1 MPNTSSYVPL
11 MSWYYMGIIG
21 TCVFGTLIAT
31 FVLFIHSRKSLMQ
44 LPLLECST
52 ISFYVAGF
60 GGLYLNPFRFK
71 RNMG

>member
-31 FVLFIHSRKSLMQ
+31 FVLFIHSRKGKLAAVRPFQNRFFSLKPIFWAITF
-44 LPLLECST
+44 LDFNLSE
-52 ISFYVAGF
+52 
-60 GGLYLNPFRFK
+60 
-71 RNMG
+71 

>member
-31 FVLFIHSRKSLMQ
+31 FVLFIHSRKVW
-44 LPLLECST
+44 
-52 ISFYVAGF
+52 Y
-60 GGLYLNPFRFK
+60 FK
-71 RNMG
+71 